1 MGQGRSAP
9 RSVFS
14 IDDDNGTV
22 PMSSTAKDT
31 VSYDV
36 PPPVGTDNVHRH
48 RARSSL
54 WILLFLLA
62 ISTVL
67 WISTGVR
74 YATSGNPRC
83 VCPPPLAPIIV
94 SNDTCT
100 LPVSTTAT
108 TTSQVATT
116 TTTSSSTTTTTT
128 TEPGNGTV
136 QIVRTMGETNMNIP
150 SIPTL
155 GAILADPA
163 ASPLAISA
171 INALIALHLLLTI
184 NTVILVK
191 GSSLGA
197 AFGMILAAVLLYVML
212 YVSFIHPQW
221 YIAVTPLIILGLW
234 GLLATYG
241 LFRYHYGHPTKRMF
255 YIAVVFISSYVI
267 PAILYVAFS
276 AVPYANVPMKDV
288 AVLVCELV
296 MLVSFA
302 GFSCV
307 LAYYTRLV
315 SYAVEVRKGYTMV

>member
-1 MGQGRSAP
+1 MAE
-9 RSVFS
+9 
-14 IDDDNGTV
+14 T
-22 PMSSTAKDT
+22 
-31 VSYDV
+31 
-36 PPPVGTDNVHRH
+36 
-48 RARSSL
+48 
-54 WILLFLLA
+54 
-62 ISTVL
+62 
-67 WISTGVR
+67 
-74 YATSGNPRC
+74 
-83 VCPPPLAPIIV
+83 
-94 SNDTCT
+94 
-100 LPVSTTAT
+100 
-108 TTSQVATT
+108 TT
-116 TTTSSSTTTTTT
+116 TTTSAATETTTTTT
-128 TEPGNGTV
+128 TAATTTEPGNSSSTARTIGTTDD
-136 QIVRTMGETNMNIP
+136 INN
-150 SIPTL
+150 IPTL

-171 INALIALHLLLTI
+171 INALIAIHILLTI

-197 AFGMILAAVLLYVML
+197 AFGMILSAVLLYVML

-221 YIAVTPLIILGLW
+221 YIAITPILILGLW

-255 YIAVVFISSYVI
+255 YMAVVFISSYVI

-296 MLVSFA
+296 MLGSFA
-302 GFSCV
+302 GFVCI

>member
-1 MGQGRSAP
+1 MA
-9 RSVFS
+9 
-14 IDDDNGTV
+14 
-22 PMSSTAKDT
+22 STAKDS
-31 VSYDV
+31 VSYGV
-36 PPPVGTDNVHRH
+36 PPPVGTDNIHRH

-62 ISTVL
+62 ISAVL

-83 VCPPPLAPIIV
+83 VCPPIIV

-100 LPVSTTAT
+100 LPASTTT
-108 TTSQVATT
+108 TTSQAATTT
-116 TTTSSSTTTTTT
+116 TTTSSSSTTTAATT

-136 QIVRTMGETNMNIP
+136 QIIRTMGETNMNIP

-171 INALIALHLLLTI
+171 INALIAVHILLTI

-191 GSSLGA
+191 ESSLGA
-197 AFGMILAAVLLYVML
+197 AFGMILSAVLLYVML

-241 LFRYHYGHPTKRMF
+241 LFRYHYGHPTKRVF
-255 YIAVVFISSYVI
+255 YMAVVFISSYVI
-267 PAILYVAFS
+267 PVILYVAFS

-296 MLVSFA
+296 MLGSFA
-302 GFSCV
+302 GFVCI